1 MTEDLK
7 RILLEIELSLK
18 RDDLERAS
26 FLYNEIEKNW
36 EIYVRSLDLEG
47 ARSALN
53 LINFIESLLKEKIKV
68 LKEEKDYLL
77 TRRSYSKFI

>member
-18 RDDLERAS
+18 RDDLERAR

-36 EIYVRSLDLEG
+36 EIYVRSLDLEK
-47 ARSALN
+47 AKSALN
-53 LINFIESLLKEKIKV
+53 IVNFIESLLKEKIKV

>member
-18 RDDLERAS
+18 RNDLERAA

-36 EIYVRSLDLEG
+36 EFYVRSLDLEK
-47 ARSALN
+47 AKSALN
-53 LINFIESLLKEKIKV
+53 IVNFIESLLKEKIKV

>member
-1 MTEDLK
+1 LTEDLK
-7 RILLEIELSLK
+7 KILLEIELSLK
-18 RDDLERAS
+18 RDDLERAR

>member
-7 RILLEIELSLK
+7 KILLEIELSLK
-18 RDDLERAS
+18 RDDLERAR

>member
-1 MTEDLK
+1 LTEDLK

-18 RDDLERAS
+18 RDDLERAR

-36 EIYVRSLDLEG
+36 EIYVRSLDLEK
-47 ARSALN
+47 AKSALN
-53 LINFIESLLKEKIKV
+53 IVNFIESLLKEKIKV

>member
-53 LINFIESLLKEKIKV
+53 LVNFIESLLKEKIKV

>member
-7 RILLEIELSLK
+7 KILLEIELSLK
-18 RDDLERAS
+18 RDDLERAR

-53 LINFIESLLKEKIKV
+53 LVNFIESLLKEKIKV